1 MSEDAPSI
9 DPVSDVVVDVQGLSK
24 RFDIYPNDRA
34 RLREIIWGG
43 KRHVEHWALRDVS
56 FQIPRGHAFGVIGPN
71 GAGKSSLLKVLS
83 GVSPPTEGT
92 VDIRASLN
100 SLLDLGVGFHG
111 DFTGRENCNLNC
123 RLLGMSEPEIEQLV
137 PPIIEFAELGE
148 FIDLPVRT
156 YSTGMNL
163 RLGFAIAA
171 HLNHEVLL
179 IDELLSVGD
188 TYFQRKC
195 IRRIEG
201 FIAEGRTLVLVS
213 HDLHAVR
220 ELCSQAVW
228 LDKGK
233 VKATGEARHVVDS
246 YVDQARGRRLPKA
259 ANTTV
264 AQLSGAGGRP
274 GRSAPLDYRA
284 TIPDVRLRDNLM
296 RATHIGGAEKL
307 LSKGEKAVPVQVGNP
322 GNPTMSGSGEAEI
335 LAVQLLDQ
343 AGKVVTKI
351 RTFDPLVVAVTF
363 RTVEPI
369 EDPIMGV
376 AIFRNDQVY
385 VFGPNT
391 RFDRVEEM
399 RGVFDGVYTSFIYYP
414 KLPLLQGSFRL
425 SVAIYDKTHLRPH
438 IWHNQLYELG
448 VVSEVEDHGLVHME
462 HHWGLVTHARGE
474 QEDLS

>member
-1 MSEDAPSI
+1 MNEDAPNI
-9 DPVSDVVVDVQGLSK
+9 DPASDVVVDVQGLSK

-43 KRHVEHWALRDVS
+43 KRHVEHWALKDVS

-83 GVSPPTEGT
+83 GVSPPTKGT

-111 DFTGRENCNLNC
+111 DFSGRENCTLNC
-123 RLLGMSEPEIEQLV
+123 RLLGMSEEEIEHLV

-228 LDKGK
+228 LDKGH
-233 VKATGEARHVVDS
+233 VEGAGEARHVVDA
-246 YVDQARGRRLPKA
+246 YVDRARGRRLPA
-259 ANTTV
+259 AASANIDRLDT
-264 AQLSGAGGRP
+264 AEAKPGG
-274 GRSAPLDYRA
+274 SVPLDYRA
-284 TIPDVRLRDNLM
+284 TVPDRRLRDTLLT
-296 RATHIGGAEKL
+296 ATHLGDAEKL
-307 LSKGEKAVPVQVGNP
+307 LSRGEKAVPVQVGNP
-322 GNPTMSGSGEAEI
+322 GNPTITGSGEAEV
-335 LAVQLLDQ
+335 LAVQILD
-343 AGKVVTKI
+343 ARGEVITKT
-351 RTFDPLVVAVTF
+351 RTFEPLVIAVTF
-363 RTVEPI
+363 RTIEPV
-369 EDPIMGV
+369 EDPIMGI

-391 RFDRVEEM
+391 NFDRVEEM
-399 RGVFDGVYTSFIYYP
+399 RGTFDGVYTYFIYYP
-414 KLPLLQGSFRL
+414 QLPLLQGSYRM
-425 SVAIYDKTHLRPH
+425 SVALYDKTHLRPH
-438 IWHNQLYELG
+438 IWHNQLYELS
-448 VVSEVEDHGLVHME
+448 VVSDVEDHGLVHLE

-474 QEDLS
+474 EENLI